1 MNDRWSNALRAAAAA
16 IPLPDYASQPDAM
29 LAQD

>member
-16 IPLPDYASQPDAM
+16 IPLPHYASEPDRAT
-29 LAQD
+29 D